1 LSDWTLVDDLRD
13 DVSPLAGF
21 FYSYRIDFRRPTINY
36 MGTSSGP
43 LATLNGGGSTL
54 PATVKYGT
62 LVFDGAT
69 LGLLDQSH
77 AYNVFTG
84 LKELGITYYPA
95 LTLDASNAVCNFS
108 PISGYRGDGIVPMSA
123 QTFVAAGINVSL
135 FKNSMGIL
143 HLDETGQLL
152 SIRSA
157 MNGLVNWWNP

>member
-1 LSDWTLVDDLRD
+1 
-13 DVSPLAGF
+13 
-21 FYSYRIDFRRPTINY
+21 
-36 MGTSSGP
+36 
-43 LATLNGGGSTL
+43 
-54 PATVKYGT
+54 
-62 LVFDGAT
+62 